1 MGNHADKDNCKPV
14 YEVMQTQVRSTSSIK
29 GGRRMRKNRTDLLDV
44 EVSIKLT
51 EPEGHHSRQ
60 GSKKSTASAC
70 VEIPISVENQQ
81 NVSDEDPESVFHVAH
96 GSIENQETF
105 CRTSCKRTREDS
117 TDLVNVEVS
126 IRLSEPERH
135 HSRQGSKKSATSA
148 CVEVENQEN
157 VSPRSSER
165 MEAGST
171 DLLDVD
177 VSITLGETEG
187 CHSRQGSQK
196 SEQSTS
202 RQGSKKTHK
211 VKGIFIRQSFNRRG
225 FKRKTK
231 CAAKVSQ
238 KPDTLTVD
246 GNEGNHSCQGSQRS
260 EHEGYLHSV
269 LKWKCNRCADVT
281 NSTNWIK
288 AKPSVSTEEGFPLFV
303 QTCSSGQFEC
313 TQTGIRWVCSTD
325 VKIQYRVVNW
335 EVLHGIMESYEPAGP
350 LLNITLLEGELEEI
364 HLTHFLCLG
373 GVKASLHDSVKVL
386 HWQKSGVSLEKCDLT
401 RFHGRVSK
409 PTFSFLGLIIKK
421 FQDFLSLSA
430 HGALVHYCAGVSP
443 LILHTYLMPEEP
455 ILLQRVKENSANYC
469 PIPLPRP
476 EEPLRLGTFYQLR
489 TSCFS
494 DITPSEIQFR
504 YPRIVPNF
512 FKVRIE
518 DPKDKFKMELIRVHD
533 RECKWIGEFHKDEYN
548 KSTAKRQVAIL
559 ENYSPAM
566 IENEAHFIDHH
577 RVTLIERV
585 TCIPP
590 IAEEMLSQG
599 LIHKEKHSNIMAART
614 SEDRMREIYKC
625 LQSSGTKG
633 KAQFYQILLLKEPHL
648 VKHLNNSHH

>member
-14 YEVMQTQVRSTSSIK
+14 YEVMQAQVRSTRSIK

-105 CRTSCKRTREDS
+105 CRTSFKRTREDS

-135 HSRQGSKKSATSA
+135 HSRQGSK
-148 CVEVENQEN
+148 
-157 VSPRSSER
+157 
-165 MEAGST
+165 
-171 DLLDVD
+171 
-177 VSITLGETEG
+177 
-187 CHSRQGSQK
+187 K

-231 CAAKVSQ
+231 CAAKVLQ

-246 GNEGNHSCQGSQRS
+246 GNEGNHSRQGSQRS
-260 EHEGYLHSV
+260 EHEGYLQSV
-269 LKWKCNRCADVT
+269 LMWKCNRCADVT
-281 NSTNWIK
+281 NSTNWMK

-313 TQTGIRWVCSTD
+313 TQTGIRWVCFTD

-373 GVKASLHDSVKVL
+373 GVEASLHDYVKVL
-386 HWQKSGVSLEKCDLT
+386 HWRESGVSLEKCDLT

-421 FQDFLSLSA
+421 FQDFLSLSV

-548 KSTAKRQVAIL
+548 KTTAKRQVAIL

-566 IENEAHFIDHH
+566 IENEAHFIDDH
-577 RVTLIERV
+577 RVALIERV

-614 SEDRMREIYKC
+614 SEERMREIYKC